1 MQQIIIIGGGAS
13 GIACA
18 LAAGKTN
25 PDAKITILEQLDR
38 VGKKILSTG
47 NGRCN
52 LSNQE
57 ISPDHYHSHN
67 LTVLS
72 DIMKPMTPEFVLDF
86 FNEFGLLCC
95 EEDSGRIYP
104 YSFQASMV
112 LDVLLLALK
121 QQHINVI
128 CSCKVSNVSYMKN
141 CFVVSTKAGQNYHA
155 DKVILSTGGKAA
167 PHFGS
172 DGSGYQIAKS
182 FGHTCHN
189 TYPCLVPFRCKYE
202 GLNGL
207 KGIHAHGVAKLYS
220 NATLLGTSK
229 GEILLTDYG
238 ISGIPAMNLS
248 CFMDQVKP
256 NTKCEIQIDL
266 FPDWKPNVLRTFL
279 DTRAKKYANETLE
292 MFFTGLINKK
302 IAYSVLKS
310 IGITPLSRPI
320 GSLKPEELDVL
331 AKTLKSWQF
340 PVTNTLSWDKAQTTG
355 GGIPLDEIHPTT
367 MESRLQPG
375 LFLTG
380 ELLDTVGE
388 CGGFNLHWAWC
399 TGIFAGRSAASS
411 LSVGLNN

>member
-1 MQQIIIIGGGAS
+1 MQQIIVIGGGAS

-38 VGKKILSTG
+38 VGKKILLTG

-52 LSNQE
+52 LSNKE
-57 ISPDHYHSHN
+57 IYFNHYHSQS

-72 DIMKPMTPEFVLDF
+72 DIMKPMTPEFAIKF
-86 FNEFGLLCC
+86 FNELGLLCC

-104 YSFQASMV
+104 YSYQASMV

-121 QQHINVI
+121 QENICVV
-128 CSCKVSNVSYMKN
+128 CSCKVSGVSYTKN
-141 CFVVSTKAGQNYHA
+141 RFVVATQGGQNYYA
-155 DKVILSTGGKAA
+155 DKVIMSTGGKAT
-167 PHFGS
+167 PHLGN
-172 DGSGYQIAKS
+172 DGSGYEIAKS
-182 FGHTCHN
+182 FGHKCLN
-189 TYPCLVPFRCKYE
+189 TYPCLVPFCCKYE

-207 KGIHAHGVAKLYS
+207 KGIHVHGVATLYS
-220 NATLLGTSK
+220 DGNLLGTSK

-238 ISGIPAMNLS
+238 LSGIPAMDLS

-256 NTKCEIQIDL
+256 NAKSVIQIDL
-266 FPDWKPNVLRTFL
+266 FPDFKPTQLRTFL
-279 DTRAKKYANETLE
+279 DARVKKYASETLE

-302 IAYSVLKS
+302 IAYSVLKH
-310 IGITPLSRPI
+310 IGIAPLSRSI
-320 GSLKPEELDVL
+320 GSLNSQELDEL
-331 AKTLKSWQF
+331 TKTLKSWRF
-340 PVTNTLSWDKAQTTG
+340 PVASTLSWDKAQTTG
-355 GGIPLDEIHPTT
+355 GGIPLGEINPDT

-375 LFLTG
+375 LYLTG

-399 TGIFAGRSAASS
+399 TGIIAGTSAASS
-411 LSVGLNN
+411 LSCRSK